1 MISDGLIGSVTFKP
15 FSDQSNSSYPMK
27 TASNSCQELPS
38 YPTGSNPD
46 QAALWACYQPSDA
59 GSAVEEEIV
68 RQSLHLVRS
77 AVARIATTLPP
88 HVDSEDLYSAGLVGL
103 LNAVRNFDPQ
113 NGAPFGA
120 YARVRIRG
128 AIFDELRRMDWV
140 PRSVHA
146 KARKVQAVLKGL
158 EEVKGRVPTDSEMA
172 KSLNISVPEYQR
184 WLLEIR
190 PATFIYLDAT
200 LDSEEDS
207 CSPISESVADEQQ
220 EDPVDGASRKELI
233 RLIGNQLTKLP
244 DMQLKVLGLYYFE
257 DLRLRE
263 IAAVFGVT
271 ESRISQ
277 IHREAIIA
285 IKSFVRKYD
294 VCSVAA

>member
-1 MISDGLIGSVTFKP
+1 MNTVS
-15 FSDQSNSSYPMK
+15 Q
-27 TASNSCQELPS
+27 SCQEPPS

-46 QAALWACYQPSDA
+46 EAMLWHCYQPSTT

-68 RQSLHLVRS
+68 QQSLHLVKN

-88 HVDSEDLYSAGLVGL
+88 HVDSEDLYSAGLIGL

-113 NGAPFGA
+113 NGAPFAA

-146 KARKVQAVLKGL
+146 KARKVQAVLKEL

-172 KSLNISVPEYQR
+172 KTLKISLSEYQD

-190 PATFIYLDAT
+190 PATYIYLDAT
-200 LDSEEDS
+200 LESEEDS
-207 CSPISESVADEQQ
+207 CSLLSESVADEQQ
-220 EDPVDGASRKELI
+220 ENPVEGASRKELI
-233 RLIGNQLTKLP
+233 RLIGDQLTKLP
-244 DMQLKVLGLYYFE
+244 DMQRKVLALYYFE
-257 DLRLRE
+257 ELRLRE
-263 IAAVFGVT
+263 IAEVFGVT

-277 IHREAIIA
+277 LHREAIAA

-294 VCSVAA
+294 VCSVTP